1 MIALALTILLST
13 DTIATSSHTIDEVVV
28 VSAAG
33 EGRKRSAKGQVAS
46 IDEHL
51 AELSHVN
58 LVRRGSYA
66 WEPVVNNMQ
75 TERVSTTIDGMKI
88 FYACT
93 DKMDPVTSY
102 VESSNLQSIL
112 LNSGLN
118 GNPQST
124 GNIGGSLDLKLKKVG
139 FSPLPTSPK
148 GEESHPVGSSPLGG
162 IRGGLSSGYE
172 TNGHLQVYGAD
183 ASFST
188 QRFYTNGG
196 VFYRHADNYKEG
208 GGRRVEF
215 SQFRK
220 VNVFANAGVRLSPLP
235 TSPKREESF
244 TSPSL
249 PTSPKGE
256 ESHSVGSSPLGGI
269 RGGLDILEGT
279 FIFDRATDVGYPAL
293 NMDVAKAEAF
303 ITSLAYKHQW
313 LGGFLNSWETKAY
326 YNHITHVMDDTKRPD
341 VEIHMDMPGKS
352 WTSGLYSLL
361 SASNERHDVQANY
374 DLYYNRLF
382 ADMTMYPGG
391 AAPMYMV
398 TWPDVG
404 TLNTGLA
411 LTDLMSLTN
420 RQSLKVSAKLAWQ
433 TQRLNNEEGYHALEV
448 FFPGMKQSYHQLTG
462 RVALNYQLSDLN
474 SQFNFGVGWGS
485 RAPTVT
491 EAYGYYLNNTF
502 DQYDYIGNPR
512 LKNESA
518 IELNGAYK
526 LSIPHSQIS
535 IGLDANAFFF
545 NNYIIGQ
552 FENRLSPMTVDAE
565 GVKVYGNLDHATI
578 VNTSFTAEW
587 KPLHWLAWNTRLSY
601 AIGRDDKG
609 DPLPLIS
616 PFAYTSNFTFVYKRL
631 QGKVELRGNG
641 KQVNYGKKY
650 GETVTPAW
658 VIGNISGE
666 YTLSIHKY
674 ALTLRVGVENIA
686 DKRYTTYSDWCDIP
700 QKGRNLYTNLSVQ
713 L

>member
-1 MIALALTILLST
+1 MIILALSILLST
-13 DTIATSSHTIDEVVV
+13 DTLATSSHTIDEVVV
-28 VSAAG
+28 VSMAG

-51 AELSHVN
+51 AELNHVN

-66 WEPVVNNMQ
+66 WEPVVNNMA

-124 GNIGGSLDLKLKKVG
+124 GNIGGSLDLKLRRIG
-139 FSPLPTSPK
+139 FNQPTRWAN
-148 GEESHPVGSSPLGG
+148 VDV
-162 IRGGLSSGYE
+162 GYE

-183 ASFST
+183 VAVSS

-196 VFYRHADNYKEG
+196 FFFRHADNYKEG
-208 GGRRVEF
+208 GGREVQF
-215 SQFRK
+215 SQFQK
-220 VNVFANAGVRLSPLP
+220 VNAFVNAGVKLAERD
-235 TSPKREESF
+235 
-244 TSPSL
+244 
-249 PTSPKGE
+249 
-256 ESHSVGSSPLGGI
+256 V
-269 RGGLDILEGT
+269 LEGT

-303 ITSLAYKHQW
+303 ITSLSYKHQW
-313 LGGFLNSWETKAY
+313 TEGFLNSWETKAY
-326 YNHITHVMDDTKRPD
+326 YNHITHIMDDTKRPD

-352 WTSGLYSLL
+352 WTSGLYSLI
-361 SASNERHDVQANY
+361 SASNARHEAQLNY

-411 LTDLMSLTN
+411 LTDLVSLPHQQTV
-420 RQSLKVSAKLAWQ
+420 RVSAKIAQQWQ
-433 TQRLNNEEGYHALEV
+433 KLNNQEGYHALRV
-448 FFPGMKQSYHQLTG
+448 FFPGMKDSYMQTTG
-462 RVALNYQLSDLN
+462 RIAANYTWQPSHWQLS
-474 SQFNFGVGWGS
+474 FGMGWGS

-518 IELNGAYK
+518 VEVNGAAK
-526 LSIPHSQIS
+526 WLPSPRLTLSVE
-535 IGLDANAFFF
+535 GNAFFF
-545 NNYIIGQ
+545 SNYIIGQ
-552 FENRLSPMTVDAE
+552 FETRLSAMTVDAE
-565 GVKVYGNLDHATI
+565 GVKVYGNLNHATI
-578 VNTSFTAEW
+578 VNTSLTAHW
-587 KPLHWLAWNTRLSY
+587 QPLPWLTWNNRLNY
-601 AIGRDDKG
+601 AVGHDDEG

-616 PFAYTSNFTFVYKRL
+616 PFTYTSSLTFAYKRL
-631 QGKVELRGNG
+631 QGKVELRGNS
-641 KQVNYGKKY
+641 KQVDYGKKY
-650 GETVTPAW
+650 GETATPAW
-658 VIGNISGE
+658 AIGNISAQ
-666 YTLSIHKY
+666 YTLSIHEHD
-674 ALTLRVGVENIA
+674 LTLRAGVENLF

-700 QKGRNLYTNLSVQ
+700 QKGRNIYVNISVQ

>member
-1 MIALALTILLST
+1 MIALALTILLAT
-13 DTIATSSHTIDEVVV
+13 DTIATSPHTIDEVVV
-28 VSAAG
+28 VAAAG

-75 TERVSTTIDGMKI
+75 TERVTTTIDGMKI

-124 GNIGGSLDLKLKKVG
+124 GNIGGSLDLKLRKAG
-139 FSPLPTSPK
+139 FDADPF
-148 GEESHPVGSSPLGG
+148 HVNADV
-162 IRGGLSSGYE
+162 GYE

-208 GGRRVEF
+208 GGRKVEF
-215 SQFRK
+215 SQFQK
-220 VNVFANAGVRLSPLP
+220 VNAFANAGMRLAG
-235 TSPKREESF
+235 RD
-244 TSPSL
+244 
-249 PTSPKGE
+249 
-256 ESHSVGSSPLGGI
+256 VV
-269 RGGLDILEGT
+269 EGT

-313 LGGFLNSWETKAY
+313 LGGFLNSWETKVY

-341 VEIHMDMPGKS
+341 VEIHMDMPGRS

-361 SASNERHDVQANY
+361 SASDGRHDVQANY

-411 LTDLMSLTN
+411 LSDLVRLTEG
-420 RQSLKVSAKLAWQ
+420 QSLKVSAKLAWQ
-433 TQRLNNEEGYHALEV
+433 TQRLNNEEGYRALEV
-448 FFPGMKQSYHQLTG
+448 FFPGMRRSYQQVTG
-462 RVALNYQLSDLN
+462 RVALNYQLSTLHSQLN
-474 SQFNFGVGWGS
+474 VGAGWGS

-518 IELNGAYK
+518 IELNGAAK
-526 LSIPHSQIS
+526 FSMLNDQLS
-535 IGLDANAFFF
+535 IGLDANAFFLS
-545 NNYIIGQ
+545 NYIIGQ

-616 PFAYTSNFTFVYKRL
+616 PFAYTSNFTFAYKRL

-674 ALTLRVGVENIA
+674 ALTLRVGVENFF
-686 DKRYTTYSDWCDIP
+686 DKHYTTYSDWCDIP
-700 QKGRNLYTNLSVQ
+700 QKGRNLYVNLSVQ